1 LEPSS
6 KWILVVDDDADT
18 CTMIQEVLSDEGYTV
33 EWCLSGEEARDLLG
47 QDRFDLVLADIK
59 MPRISG
65 IELLQEVRERCLDV
79 WVILMTAYASLDTA
93 IQALRGDADDYLVK
107 PFSLQELRQRVWQA
121 LLDEQDA
128 EGVFRYRDL
137 RVDTN
142 ARRIWLGGREVA
154 LTRQEFDVLACLAE
168 RPRCT
173 VSWQELMQKV
183 WGYNEPTKADVGM
196 LRSCIRRLRQK
207 LGDNAR
213 EPRYIINRWG
223 EGYRLGG

>member
-1 LEPSS
+1 MEASS
-6 KWILVVDDDADT
+6 KRILVVDDDADT
-18 CTMIQEVLSDEGYTV
+18 CTMIHDILSEEGYTV
-33 EWCLSGEEARDLLG
+33 DWCSSGEEARDLLE

-65 IELLQEVRERCLDV
+65 IELLQDVREQCLEVR
-79 WVILMTAYASLDTA
+79 VILMTAYASLDTA
-93 IQALRGDADDYLVK
+93 IQALRGDADDYLIK
-107 PFSLQELRQRVWQA
+107 PFSLNELRQRVWQA

-128 EGVFRYRDL
+128 EGVIRYRDL

-142 ARRIWLGGREVA
+142 ARRVWIGGHEVE

-168 RPRCT
+168 RLRCT

-183 WGYNEPTKADVGM
+183 WRFNEPTKADAGT

-223 EGYRLGG
+223 EGYRLGE

>member
-1 LEPSS
+1 MEPSS

-18 CTMIQEVLSDEGYTV
+18 CTMIHEVLSDEGYTV
-33 EWCLSGEEARDLLG
+33 QWCLSGEEAGDLLA

-65 IELLQEVRERCLDV
+65 IELLQQVRERCLDV
-79 WVILMTAYASLDTA
+79 RVILMTAYASLDTA

-107 PFSLQELRQRVWQA
+107 PFSLQELRQRVEQA

-142 ARRIWLGGREVA
+142 ARRVWLGGHEVA

-173 VSWQELMQKV
+173 VSWQQLMKRV
-183 WGYNEPTKADVGM
+183 WGYSEPTKADVGT
-196 LRSCIRRLRQK
+196 LRPCIRRLRLK